1 MQPETASAYSVS
13 VTLSSHPRRWHSKD
27 ADVGHTGPSSS
38 RGRAQVPPLS
48 GRRNDKGKRKTDS
61 SRDGQKQALL
71 WAGAVRSNCNP
82 PASPHWSKRLHQQE
96 TPWSRG
102 TPAPSRDS
110 SEGAR
115 PGMHSGWR
123 HGERRRAAAQETPDG
138 TPDTRHSSSSS
149 SLPASSFIPPHFLL
163 VLPHSSFCSYKKPK
177 MPPPAC
183 LRPGDVTISRGFGV
197 VLSLLQQASRTLR
210 TQCHWDGSLRPC
222 L

>member
-110 SEGAR
+110 SEGPDLECTLAGGTVSGGELRLRRQLTAHLTPGIR
-115 PGMHSGWR
+115 PAPHHSP
-123 HGERRRAAAQETPDG
+123 H
-138 TPDTRHSSSSS
+138 
-149 SLPASSFIPPHFLL
+149 LPLFLPTFYL
-163 VLPHSSFCSYKKPK
+163 CYHIHPFVPTKSQRCHH
-177 MPPPAC
+177 
-183 LRPGDVTISRGFGV
+183 
-197 VLSLLQQASRTLR
+197 LLA
-210 TQCHWDGSLRPC
+210 
-222 L
+222 